1 MYLKQN
7 MKERKKPNK
16 MKAIEICL
24 VLIKECVHELFRSI
38 QGVFIV
44 QNSQIY

>member
-1 MYLKQN
+1 MYLIQN
-7 MKERKKPNK
+7 LKERKKQNK
-16 MKAIEICL
+16 MKAIEIYL
-24 VLIKECVHELFRSI
+24 ALIRNVYMNYSGSI